1 MPFVQIRL
9 WPGRSDEKKAEI
21 IAKVTDALAESLP
34 CPREAVTVLIE
45 EHPKANWGIGGTPA
59 SEVFPD

>member
-21 IAKVTDALAESLP
+21 IARVTDAVSESLP
-34 CPREAVTVLIE
+34 CPREAVTVLLE
-45 EHPKANWGIGGTPA
+45 EHTKANWGIGGTPA
-59 SEVFPD
+59 SQVFPD